1 MQYAEEFMT
10 TRTTNTTT
18 KKAIK
23 GILIFA
29 MASLF
34 PVAVLLAEVRPLD
47 KTEVERIE
55 IQRSQKKWKGL
66 QTDLNKVLKKANKL
80 SSYRA
85 LN

>member
-10 TRTTNTTT
+10 TRTTNKT

-23 GILIFA
+23 GILIFT

-34 PVAVLLAEVRPLD
+34 PVAVLLADARPLD
-47 KTEVERIE
+47 KTEIERIE
-55 IQRSQKKWKGL
+55 IQRSEKKWEGL